1 MFVVYN
7 MYILN
12 VKYQNEAIRTILI
25 ITFHLAQILEL
36 QHLDVS
42 TVIQLDHALLQTEHN
57 ITPALAKGPRLV
69 LQKVAS
75 EGS

>member
-42 TVIQLDHALLQTEHN
+42 TVVQLDHALLQTEHN
-57 ITPALAKGPRLV
+57 ITPTLAKSPPGLRT
-69 LQKVAS
+69 
-75 EGS
+75 

>member
-1 MFVVYN
+1 

-42 TVIQLDHALLQTEHN
+42 TVVQLDHALLQTEHN
-57 ITPALAKGPRLV
+57 IIV
-69 LQKVAS
+69 LQKVPS
-75 EGS
+75 EDDPKVRNHGEGPY